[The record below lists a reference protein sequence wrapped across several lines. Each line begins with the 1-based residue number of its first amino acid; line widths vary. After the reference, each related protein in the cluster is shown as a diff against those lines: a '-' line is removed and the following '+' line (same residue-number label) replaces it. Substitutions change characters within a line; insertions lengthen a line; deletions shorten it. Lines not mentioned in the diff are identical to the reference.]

1 MCPTGDGLFVGAS
14 KHRRF
19 ASPRGD
25 RAATISRAAT
35 SPVAEAIAITTL
47 LTADAEIAETEI
59 AGPDELVAAARPFLK
74 WAGGKTQLLPA
85 LLERAPRAI
94 DTYYEP
100 FVGGGAFFFAL
111 IAEPDLA
118 PRRAVLNDMNHELV
132 TTYTVVRDHLE
143 ELLARLEVLSADYYG
158 EDEEGRASYYYA
170 VRDEQRSAPVEV
182 AARLIFLNKTCFNGL
197 YRVNRQGR
205 FNVPHGRYKKPA
217 ILDRPNLEAASRA
230 LQDAEIVHGDF
241 EAICADAGPDDFVY
255 FDPPF
260 HPLSD
265 TASFTAYTEGA
276 FGRDDQLRLRWLM
289 DSLGERGVS
298 VMLSNSP
305 HEWIVGVYEG
315 GKYQVERTP
324 ARRAINSKGDG
335 RGVVDELVVT
345 NDYPRRGRIES
356 LD

>member
-1 MCPTGDGLFVGAS
+1 MCPAQDELSIVQRSTRNLAPPSAARYNPADGHLPGRQGF
-14 KHRRF
+14 
-19 ASPRGD
+19 
-25 RAATISRAAT
+25 
-35 SPVAEAIAITTL
+35 AITTL
-47 LTADAEIAETEI
+47 LSAETEI
-59 AGPDELVAAARPFLK
+59 AVPAAPAIAARPFLK
-74 WAGGKTQLLPA
+74 WAGGKTQLLTA
-85 LLERAPRAI
+85 LLERTPREI

-100 FVGGGAFFFAL
+100 FIGGGALFFAL
-111 IAEPDLA
+111 AADPEFA
-118 PRRAVLNDMNHELV
+118 PKRAVLNDMNHELV
-132 TTYTVVRDHLE
+132 TTYTVVRDDLD
-143 ELLARLEVLSADYYG
+143 ELLARLELLAASYLEGD
-158 EDEEGRASYYYA
+158 DEARAAYYYA

-230 LQDAEIVHGDF
+230 LQNAEVVHGDF
-241 EAICADAGPDDFVY
+241 EAACKGAGPGDFVY

-276 FGRDDQLRLRWLM
+276 FARPEQLRLRWLA
-289 DSLGERGVS
+289 DTLRDRGVS

-315 GKYQVERTP
+315 ARYRVERTP

-335 RGVVDELVVT
+335 RGVIDELVVT
-345 NDYPRRGRIES
+345 TDYARRGAIDS
-356 LD
+356 LA